1 MAGMHSSAYAP
12 PLNYNQPTE
21 VVGGYDAQIN
31 PMTGQEIPQTNF
43 ARGGNV
49 NSEAGLASLLAS
61 RGRNGDSMLVHM
73 APNEVKGLQS
83 LAMAHGGSLTVNP
96 ETGLVEANFL
106 KSLLPTIIGAVLT
119 PLTGG
124 LINPLTA
131 GLLVGGVEG
140 LRTGDI
146 GKGLMAGLGAYGGAG
161 LSSALAGAGAA
172 AKAGVGELAK
182 TAGTEAAAAAAKEGA
197 TQAAQEAAK
206 QAAMKEA
213 AQAQIQKQIATKGM
227 FGRLPEGVA
236 SFKNIGAG
244 AGEIF
249 KTGGAG
255 LGGIGGTGAAGATL
269 GNVGMIQKAGLT
281 SAGLS
286 ALTPEMKPPKNS
298 PIDTSYYESY
308 GYDPEEGRFLGGEWQ
323 KNYPDFPGY
332 AEGGEVG
339 VNQNS
344 IQDYKLMPLDPSQA
358 QPNSAKA
365 GWMEFMQK
373 NPNEQKAFI
382 DAGYPA
388 SYFQQ
393 DPQTFTGAR
402 PFIPG
407 KDEALYAEET
417 ARIAKANTP
426 QAPAGV
432 AANLEDYMSQLN
444 KFVASPIAAP
454 PRKTPPPD
462 TTPPTRTGPPN
473 RDGFRD
479 FDGVDFSG
487 IDFGNFMGGGMNGL
501 ASIIN
506 NNFRGNDSR
515 MQWDPDTGSFTQP
528 GMNRPQPPAPAT
540 LPQQPSYDFSG
551 YAGRGGRGFDTEP
564 MAYDT
569 SAYQQPE
576 PVYQRP
582 AYQEP
587 EVRDFIP
594 RGMQDEPVFDYA
606 PPATTTPQ
614 GYDFIPP
621 NEPIVYDN
629 TPRDVVYDQL
639 GQPGYYND
647 LPKISEE
654 RKRLSEQYG
663 YTSPFSGLP
672 IDALNIA
679 PPTEV
684 FDYTPPVYQPPAY
697 QEPEVRDFIPRTTQ
711 DEPVFDYMPSV
722 YEPFAYQQP
731 EPVYTPRGETIPTAP
746 YYQPTYEP
754 TYEPSRFD
762 SFDAGQ
768 FESMFAGGGS
778 VQYAAAGKLLR
789 GPGDG
794 MSDDIKANISGKQEA
809 RLADGEFVIPA
820 DVVSHLGNGSS
831 DAGSRK
837 LYKMMAQIRKA
848 RTGKSK
854 QAPAVN
860 VDKYLPA

>member
-213 AQAQIQKQIATKGM
+213 AQAEIRKRATSETL
-227 FGRLPEGVA
+227 FGRVPGMAEGA
-236 SFKNIGAG
+236 GSAFKNIGG
-244 AGEIF
+244 GFGEIF

-286 ALTPEMKPPKNS
+286 ALTPEMKPPKDS

-462 TTPPTRTGPPN
+462 TTPPTRTGPPD

-551 YAGRGGRGFDTEP
+551 YAGRGGREFDTEP

-606 PPATTTPQ
+606 PP
-614 GYDFIPP
+614 
-621 NEPIVYDN
+621 
-629 TPRDVVYDQL
+629 
-639 GQPGYYND
+639 
-647 LPKISEE
+647 
-654 RKRLSEQYG
+654 
-663 YTSPFSGLP
+663 
-672 IDALNIA
+672 
-679 PPTEV
+679 
-684 FDYTPPVYQPPAY
+684 
-697 QEPEVRDFIPRTTQ
+697 
-711 DEPVFDYMPSV
+711 V
-722 YEPFAYQQP
+722 YEPPAYQQP
-731 EPVYTPRGETIPTAP
+731 EPVFDYTPPTYTP
-746 YYQPTYEP
+746 FDYLGTDLGVEQEPYQPQIVDEDP
-754 TYEPSRFD
+754 MGGLPSIARR
-762 SFDAGQ
+762 GKLYY
-768 FESMFAGGGS
+768 AGGD

>member
-462 TTPPTRTGPPN
+462 TTPPTRTGPPD
-473 RDGFRD
+473 RDRFRD

-528 GMNRPQPPAPAT
+528 GMNRPQPPAPVM

-576 PVYQRP
+576 PVYQPP

-606 PPATTTPQ
+606 PPVYEPPAYQQPEPVFDYMPPAYERPAYQ
-614 GYDFIPP
+614 EPEVRDFIPRTTQD
-621 NEPIVYDN
+621 EP
-629 TPRDVVYDQL
+629 
-639 GQPGYYND
+639 
-647 LPKISEE
+647 
-654 RKRLSEQYG
+654 
-663 YTSPFSGLP
+663 
-672 IDALNIA
+672 
-679 PPTEV
+679 V
-684 FDYTPPVYQPPAY
+684 FDYMPSVYQPPAYQQPEPVYQPPAY